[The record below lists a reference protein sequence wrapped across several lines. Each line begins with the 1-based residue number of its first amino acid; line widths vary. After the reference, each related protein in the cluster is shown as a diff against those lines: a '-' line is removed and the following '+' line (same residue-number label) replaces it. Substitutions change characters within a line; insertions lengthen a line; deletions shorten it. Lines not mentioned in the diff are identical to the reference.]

1 MRTSSLKWIVVTV
14 ALLGV
19 AGSNGRAQQQVIIG
33 GGGGG
38 PMQIGPGGLGLPGGP
53 PDKPMATGSGLIYGK
68 TVEAGSG
75 RPIPGTL
82 VTLGLPGTTPLRAM
96 TDPQGQF
103 AFQGLPKGRFSLT
116 AVRPGYVDGA
126 YGRLRP
132 SGQTQSVDLG
142 DDQRVAGISIQLWKH
157 ASISGAVLDERGEP
171 IVSATVRAL
180 KRSFVSG
187 RRQFTAVG
195 ASDTTDDR
203 GAYRIGSLE
212 PGDYIVVV
220 PVTQQPSIDSA
231 LQSLGVARE
240 ALAAGGGGAGGG
252 MVSFNVQVTAGGGS
266 PMTTVMFGGDG
277 GGIAPAGK
285 TEDGHLL
292 TYRTEFYSGALSG
305 SRATALTVGAGE
317 ERSGVD
323 FQLKPVRTV
332 SVSGTLIGPD
342 GPSPNTSLSLIPA
355 EADDTVTSIE
365 TASAISDGNGT
376 FKFSDVPPGSYALRV
391 VKSPRMAMGP
401 GQTTTMQQGGDT
413 FVMQTVRIAGGGP
426 APPLPTDPTLWSETA
441 VSVGST
447 DLTDL
452 AVSLRAG
459 LKLTG
464 RVEFSGAS
472 ERPTADQLSGLSL
485 SLEAADGRTAGIAA
499 TARGRVDSTGRFTT
513 MGVPVGRYVL
523 RVGASLPKNWSLLSA
538 TYGGRDITGSALELK
553 PEDLDGI
560 VITFTDRPSELTGMV
575 ATSSG
580 APDTTAAV
588 LAFPTDQTYWTGFGS
603 ASSHIKSARTSSTG
617 EYTFSNL
624 PPGDYFVVAVSDA
637 ATGDWQNPEVLAAL
651 SRGASRIQ
659 LNEGDKRTQALRT
672 TAAPIR

>member
-1 MRTSSLKWIVVTV
+1 MQARSLKWIVVT
-14 ALLGV
+14 AAILGA
-19 AGSNGRAQQQVIIG
+19 AGSNGRAQQQIIMG
-33 GGGGG
+33 GSGG
-38 PMQIGPGGLGLPGGP
+38 PMQIGPGGLGLPGGPP

-82 VTLGLPGTTPLRAM
+82 VTLGMPGTTPLRAM

-103 AFQGLPKGRFSLT
+103 AFQGLPKGRFSLST
-116 AVRPGYVDGA
+116 TRPGYVDGA

-132 SGQTQSVDLG
+132 GGQTQTVELA
-142 DDQRVAGISIQLWKH
+142 DDQRVAGLSIPMWKY

-171 IVSATVRAL
+171 IVNAQVRAL

-195 ASDTTDDR
+195 AADTTDDR

-220 PVTQQPSIDSA
+220 PVTQQPSIDSL

-240 ALAAGGGGAGGG
+240 AAIGAGGGGGGGG
-252 MVSFNVQVTAGGGS
+252 MVSFNVQLNAGGGS
-266 PMTTVMFGGDG
+266 PMTSVMYNSDG
-277 GGIAPAGK
+277 GSIAPAGK

-305 SRATALTVGAGE
+305 SRATALTIGAGE

-332 SVSGTLIGPD
+332 SVSGTLMGPD

-355 EADDTVTSIE
+355 EADDTVTAIE
-365 TASAISDGNGT
+365 TATAMSDGNGA

-391 VKSPRMAMGP
+391 VKAPRMAGGP
-401 GQTTTMQQGGDT
+401 GQTTTMQQGSDT
-413 FVMQTVRIAGGGP
+413 FVMQTLRIVNGGP
-426 APPLPTDPTLWSETA
+426 TPPLPTDPTLWSETS
-441 VSVGST
+441 VSVGPS

-452 AVSLRAG
+452 AISLRTG
-459 LKLTG
+459 LKMNG

-472 ERPTADQLSGLSL
+472 ERPTAEQLSGLSL

-499 TARGRVDSTGRFTT
+499 TSRGRVDGTGHFTT
-513 MGVPVGRYVL
+513 MGVPVGKVR
-523 RVGASLPKNWSLLSA
+523 
-538 TYGGRDITGSALELK
+538 
-553 PEDLDGI
+553 
-560 VITFTDRPSELTGMV
+560 
-575 ATSSG
+575 
-580 APDTTAAV
+580 AAG
-588 LAFPTDQTYWTGFGS
+588 W
-603 ASSHIKSARTSSTG
+603 R
-617 EYTFSNL
+617 
-624 PPGDYFVVAVSDA
+624 VVAQELVAAQRDLRRSRHHRVAGGTQVRRPRRRRDHVHRSANGTHGSGLHDVRRARRHGCRSDLP
-637 ATGDWQNPEVLAAL
+637 D
-651 SRGASRIQ
+651 
-659 LNEGDKRTQALRT
+659 
-672 TAAPIR
+672 